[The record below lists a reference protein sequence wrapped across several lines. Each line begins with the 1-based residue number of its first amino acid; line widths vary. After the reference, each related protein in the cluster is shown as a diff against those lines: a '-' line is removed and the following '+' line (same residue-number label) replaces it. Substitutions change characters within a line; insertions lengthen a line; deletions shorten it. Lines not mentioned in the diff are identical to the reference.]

1 MREEISIN
9 IPFSEFEEI
18 QKGWIKEVL
27 SEVQPPQ
34 QKEDELITRK
44 ETAQF
49 LGVSLVTL
57 NQYTKDGIIPGYR
70 IGSRV
75 RYKKHEVLESLK
87 GFKKYRRRDNDE

>member
-1 MREEISIN
+1 MQEQISIN

-18 QKGWIKEVL
+18 QKGWIKEAL

-34 QKEDELITRK
+34 RKEDELITRQ

-49 LGVSLVTL
+49 LGISLVTL

-87 GFKKYRRRDNDE
+87 SFKKYRRKGNND